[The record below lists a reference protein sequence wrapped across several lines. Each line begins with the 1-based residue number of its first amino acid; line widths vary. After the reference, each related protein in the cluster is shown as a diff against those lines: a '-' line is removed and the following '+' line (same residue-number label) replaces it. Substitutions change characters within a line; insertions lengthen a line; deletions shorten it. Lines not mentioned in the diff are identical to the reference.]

1 MAADAGPVPDG
12 ALPDGQ
18 VEVPEDP
25 VAFQAWAT
33 GQGWGDGLPLIPPT
47 PERVA
52 SFVEAAG
59 RPADTVLAEIPPNNA
74 WCTVEKLA
82 VNACMAGAVPEAMAL
97 MMAALEA
104 MAERRFD
111 LFALNTTTSS
121 VVPALIVNGPA
132 RHRLDLPCEAGC
144 FGGAAGAGP
153 AIGRALRLVMRN
165 VGGQVAGETSKC
177 VLGQP
182 ARVVGLVMGEWEER
196 SPWPPLA
203 ERRGVP
209 GDAVTVYG
217 TIGTMD
223 IADIAAD
230 DGRSLAWVIGQ
241 SLAYVGTNA
250 YISHWGAEVMV
261 VVPPPWAD
269 MLAATY
275 PTVEDVQE
283 AVWSHA
289 CHPVAGF
296 PETHRTWLAERDRIS
311 PDGAAHIVEHP
322 GDVLVAC
329 AGGLGNLH
337 AGGLHN
343 FGPSR
348 AVTRPF

>member
-1 MAADAGPVPDG
+1 MASDGDAI
-12 ALPDGQ
+12 PDGQ
-18 VEVPEDP
+18 VEAPDDP
-25 VAFQAWAT
+25 MDFMAWAMA
-33 GQGWGDGLPLIPPT
+33 QGWGDGLPLIPPT
-47 PERVA
+47 PDRVA
-52 SFVEAAG
+52 RFTAAAG
-59 RPADTVLAEIPPNNA
+59 RPADSVLLEVPPANA

-82 VNACMAGAVPEAMAL
+82 VNACMAGAAPEAMPL

-104 MAERRFD
+104 MAERPFD

-121 VVPALIVNGPA
+121 VVPCLFVNGPV
-132 RHRLDLPCEAGC
+132 RDRLDLPYEAGC

-203 ERRGVP
+203 ERRGVS

-230 DGRSLAWVIGQ
+230 DGCSLAWVIGQ

-269 MLAATY
+269 MLAAAY
-275 PTVEDVQE
+275 PTIEDVQE
-283 AVWSHA
+283 ALWRNA
-289 CHPVAGF
+289 CHKVDQF
-296 PETHRTWLAERDRIS
+296 PETHRSWLAERDRIT
-311 PDGAAHIVEHP
+311 PDGTAYIVEQP
-322 GDVLVAC
+322 SDVIVMC

-343 FGPSR
+343 FGPTR
-348 AVTRPF
+348 AITRPF